1 MNNEATKQLCIA
13 LMKADREETV
23 IEILRA
29 AGYWD
34 KPGVWRYYGDY
45 ENNYNTIGN
54 QMSRPDAALVEKCVN
69 AVDARLMNECL
80 VRGIDPESEH
90 APQTIR
96 EAVARFFDEQTNQ
109 DSTRAGRIAV
119 WSAAKRT
126 EVAKGITLAA
136 TGARPQQGKPC
147 FTISD
152 CGEGQ
157 TPEMM
162 PETLL
167 SLKESNKL
175 RISFV
180 QGKFNMGGTGV
191 LDFCGKQGLQFV
203 LSRRN
208 PAILNGQAKH
218 ESDSQ
223 WGFTLV
229 RRENPEEKGRR
240 SSCYT
245 YLAPLDAETK
255 PNVGGVLR
263 FSSDSMPIFP
273 DRRYAYDRSSEWGT
287 LIKLYEYSAAGYS
300 NTNILRKDAL
310 LSRIDL
316 LLLDPALP
324 IRLHECRQGFKGH
337 EGSFDTTQTG
347 LATRLEDDKGSNLED
362 GFPTSCPISVEGEP
376 MKATIYAF
384 IKGKADTYRGHEGI
398 IFTVNGQTHGHL
410 TKDFFNRKKAGQ
422 LNYISDSILVTID
435 CSNIAGRVRED
446 LFMNSRD
453 RLSGKEIR
461 YDIERNLEEMLKLH
475 QGLRSL
481 KEKRRHEQI
490 QAKLKDDKPL
500 EDLLKSLLKQSPT
513 LQALF
518 FSGPRL
524 ANPFKATEVR
534 EREKKFEGKRHA
546 TYFKFKL
553 KDHGKEL
560 HRDTHI
566 NQRCRIVF
574 ETDAVNDY
582 FSRNV
587 DNGDFEV
594 NFVSGTSRVPV
605 SNFVGPNLQGGLAT
619 LTLQLPTNCEVG
631 DILRFEA
638 LVSDPTLIEP
648 FRNVFVI
655 SVQPPT
661 HPGNGKPD
669 DRSKP
674 PSDKKRSDADA
685 LGGFS
690 LPNIVPVY
698 EADWHQE
705 TSPFDKY
712 TALRVGITNNSSNE
726 VQDHANGDSEDVYDF
741 FINMDNIYLNSEL
754 KGRREGPDMARS
766 RWKYGLVL
774 IGMALIHDDIQ
785 SKKSRETKEDEHP
798 NQEESVEVKIERF
811 TRAVGPVLLPMI
823 NSLGSLEDVPAEILA
838 TSAETT

>member
-1 MNNEATKQLCIA
+1 
-13 LMKADREETV
+13 MKADREETV

-208 PAILNGQAKH
+208 PAILNGQVKH

-263 FSSDSMPIFP
+263 FPSDSMPIFP

-300 NTNILRKDAL
+300 NTHILRKDAL

-362 GFPTSCPISVEGEP
+362 GFPTSCPIRVEGEP

-384 IKGKADTYRGHEGI
+384 IKGKADTYRGNEGI

-446 LFMNSRD
+446 LFMNSR
-453 RLSGKEIR
+453 GPA
-461 YDIERNLEEMLKLH
+461 ER
-475 QGLRSL
+475 QG
-481 KEKRRHEQI
+481 
-490 QAKLKDDKPL
+490 
-500 EDLLKSLLKQSPT
+500 
-513 LQALF
+513 
-518 FSGPRL
+518 
-524 ANPFKATEVR
+524 
-534 EREKKFEGKRHA
+534 
-546 TYFKFKL
+546 
-553 KDHGKEL
+553 
-560 HRDTHI
+560 
-566 NQRCRIVF
+566 
-574 ETDAVNDY
+574 
-582 FSRNV
+582 
-587 DNGDFEV
+587 
-594 NFVSGTSRVPV
+594 
-605 SNFVGPNLQGGLAT
+605 
-619 LTLQLPTNCEVG
+619 
-631 DILRFEA
+631 
-638 LVSDPTLIEP
+638 
-648 FRNVFVI
+648 
-655 SVQPPT
+655 
-661 HPGNGKPD
+661 
-669 DRSKP
+669 
-674 PSDKKRSDADA
+674 
-685 LGGFS
+685 
-690 LPNIVPVY
+690 
-698 EADWHQE
+698 
-705 TSPFDKY
+705 
-712 TALRVGITNNSSNE
+712 
-726 VQDHANGDSEDVYDF
+726 
-741 FINMDNIYLNSEL
+741 
-754 KGRREGPDMARS
+754 
-766 RWKYGLVL
+766 
-774 IGMALIHDDIQ
+774 
-785 SKKSRETKEDEHP
+785 
-798 NQEESVEVKIERF
+798 
-811 TRAVGPVLLPMI
+811 
-823 NSLGSLEDVPAEILA
+823 NSLRYRTELRRN
-838 TSAETT
+838 AETTPGAALIEGKKDDMNRSKRN